1 VAGGV
6 LAVVVSAAFA
16 VVLLAIVELRD
27 SARLARHSDEVLA
40 AGNHLER
47 LVIDLETGVRGF
59 LMTGDE
65 RFLSP
70 WTNARAAFP
79 QQAQLFERLAAARDA
94 GQGSRAQDIA
104 RAGASYIDGYSV
116 PTVEAAR
123 RALAMPESVTSRLLA
138 PSSNLS
144 AILDEGRRRV
154 DDLRRQFDGFATVEH
169 RLAVARQERAD
180 TAARR
185 ATVAATVGIAGSLLV
200 VGLFTDY
207 LTRTIVRPVRRAATM
222 AGRLAAGD
230 LAVRL
235 PETGAAEVGA
245 LEQAFNTMGS
255 SLETNHRDLRLLLEE
270 QAGLRRVATLVARAV
285 PPAELFEAVTR
296 EIAAVLEAPFTILL
310 RGGADDMATIAAR
323 WGSLSRHLPIGHPY
337 PLEEGDPAFVAWRTG
352 RAVRIESYADHSGS
366 VMATAQRLGLR
377 YGVAA
382 PIVVDGRLWGLV
394 GAAWTEPG
402 RLPDGIEGRLTQFTE
417 LVATAIGN
425 ADSRAELSASR
436 RRVVAAADETRRQ
449 IERDLHDGTQQRLVS
464 LALDLRGA
472 EAAVP
477 SDLVALKGQLAR
489 VTDGLSDAVDELRE
503 VSRGI
508 HPAILSKGGLGAALK
523 MLVRR
528 SSVPVTLVVPEDRRL
543 PDGVEVALYYV
554 ASEALTNVAKHA
566 GASAVHIELE
576 AGESLVRLVV
586 RDDGVGGAG
595 PERGSGLIGLRDR
608 IEALGG
614 TIGITSP
621 EGQGTT
627 LRVEIRPG
635 DR

>member
-27 SARLARHSDEVLA
+27 SATLVRHSDEVLA
-40 AGNHLER
+40 AANHLER

-59 LMTGDE
+59 LLTGDE

-70 WTNARAAFP
+70 WTNAQATFL

-94 GQGSRAQDIA
+94 GQGRRAQQITQ
-104 RAGASYIDGYSV
+104 AGASYIDEYSV

-123 RALAMPESVTSRLLA
+123 RALMAPASVASRLLA

-144 AILDEGRRRV
+144 GVLDEGRRRI

-169 RLAVARQERAD
+169 RLGLARQDRAN

-185 ATVAATVGIAGSLLV
+185 ATVAATVGIAGSFLV

-207 LTRTIVRPVRRAATM
+207 VTRTIVRPVRRAATM

-235 PETGAAEVGA
+235 PVTGAAEVGA
-245 LEQAFNTMGS
+245 LEQAFNAMGS
-255 SLETNHRDLRLLLEE
+255 SLETSHRDLRLLLEE
-270 QAGLRRVATLVARAV
+270 QAALRRVATLVARAV

-296 EIAAVLEAPFTILL
+296 EIAAVLDAPLTILL
-310 RGGADDMATIAAR
+310 RGGPDDMASIAAR
-323 WGSLSRHLPIGHPY
+323 WGDLARHLPVGHPY
-337 PLEEGDPAFVAWRTG
+337 PLEEGDPALVAWRTG

-366 VMATAQRLGLR
+366 VMATARRLGLR
-377 YGVAA
+377 YGAAA

-394 GAAWTEPG
+394 GAAWTQPG

-436 RRVVAAADETRRQ
+436 RRVVAAADETRRR

-464 LALDLRGA
+464 LALDLRAA

-477 SDLVALKGQLAR
+477 PDLIELKGQLAHVSDR
-489 VTDGLSDAVDELRE
+489 LSDAVDDLRE

-508 HPAILSKGGLGAALK
+508 HPAILSQGGLGAALK

-528 SSVPVTLVVPEDRRL
+528 SSVPVTLVVPDDRRL
-543 PDGVEVALYYV
+543 RDSVEVALYYV
-554 ASEALTNVAKHA
+554 VSEALTNVTKHA
-566 GASAVHIELE
+566 SASTVHIELE
-576 AGESLVRLVV
+576 ADESVVRLVV
-586 RDDGVGGAG
+586 RDDGVGGAS

-621 EGQGTT
+621 EGEGTT
-627 LRVEIRPG
+627 LLVEIRLAE
-635 DR
+635 R